1 MHFDISAN
9 NYMKNKKK
17 KTNNNNNNKSLVQK
31 RQSHL
36 KKGVRAEVIKIIQ
49 LKIKTILYKKKQT

>member
-9 NYMKNKKK
+9 NYMKNKKNN
-17 KTNNNNNNKSLVQK
+17 NNNNNNKSLVQK

-49 LKIKTILYKKKQT
+49 LKIKTILYKKKET